1 MKFRGL
7 FIGLFGGAA
16 LAILLVSCPT
26 IQSGPGSGLSQAAF
40 DLAQNAVFEVV
51 QLKPVEDTTTYEK
64 DLDWST
70 VPFSIR
76 NDKYNSIGTAFA
88 ISGTELITAFHVIN
102 LGFESMVYKQYYIRN
117 KAGEVF
123 EIDQIIGGSNEK
135 YFLIFTVKGKTF
147 NAYFEFEK
155 RFREGQQVFSIGNA
169 LGEGIV
175 IRNGLVL
182 GTTPEEDSGRWNLLK
197 TSADG
202 NPGNSGGPLVTSDG
216 KVVALVTARKDN
228 ILYSLPSSEIL
239 DTSRSNLLY
248 RLKLGYGHLILAN
261 RATNI
266 FETQLNLPQSYT
278 GIRERLT
285 AEYGTFYGVTM
296 SGLFKDA
303 PEYLTGPNNMWI
315 LNATISTVF
324 PQIDFVDPNDEEWSL
339 SNMNTK
345 SYNLTDDGILVH
357 AEISDWNF
365 YKIKKPKSVNLAR
378 SYEPKYIMDTILQNI
393 RIDRTLGNDRY
404 RILSFGEPKL
414 LSNYTDPLGRTW
426 QTAQWLIEF
435 VDQVL
440 IAYILPLPDGA
451 AVITTRKASSTRDVY
466 EWDLRKICDHIWA
479 AYNGTFAGWSE
490 FLGTRHVPGF
500 LKNLNYRW
508 QESAKQVS
516 FTTGDIAF
524 SANDSVYE
532 WTNNSELFL
541 GPSNYLLNGNVLFGI
556 RRITLSLDS
565 RQKEYISLVKR
576 LKPDQRMPNNSQES
590 WNDVYNEK
598 FPFNGSPAISPK
610 DNEGVIGAVLQPPS
624 QNPNLRYTLYLS
636 MENPQNED
644 NVQKRFNAFKSGVTI
659 RDL

>member
-1 MKFRGL
+1 MKYR
-7 FIGLFGGAA
+7 GLFGGAA
-16 LAILLVSCPT
+16 LAVLLASCST
-26 IQSGPGSGLSQAAF
+26 TQSGPGSGLSQAAF

-51 QLKPVEDTTTYEK
+51 QLKPVEDATVYEK
-64 DLDWST
+64 ELDWST

-102 LGFESMVYKQYYIRN
+102 LGFESMVYNQYYIRS

-123 EIDQIIGGSNEK
+123 EVDQVVGGSNEK
-135 YFLIFTVKGKTF
+135 DFLIFTVKGKTF
-147 NAYFEFEK
+147 DTYFEFEK
-155 RFREGQQVFSIGNA
+155 RFREGQQVFSVGNA

-182 GTTPEEDSGRWNLLK
+182 GTTPEADSGRWNLLK

-202 NPGNSGGPLVTSDG
+202 NPGNSGGPLITSDG
-216 KVVALVTARKDN
+216 KVVALVTARQDN
-228 ILYSLPSSEIL
+228 ILYSLPSSVIL
-239 DTSRSNLLY
+239 DTSRTNLHY
-248 RLKLGYGHLILAN
+248 RLMLGYGHLILAN
-261 RATNI
+261 RSTKI
-266 FETQLNLPQSYT
+266 FETELPLPQPYA
-278 GIRERLT
+278 GIRDKLT
-285 AEYGTFYGVTM
+285 AEYRTFYDATM

-303 PEYLTGPNNMWI
+303 PEYLTGNNNMWI
-315 LNATISTVF
+315 LNATITTVF
-324 PQIDFVDPNDEEWSL
+324 PQIDFVDPNDDEWTL

-345 SYNLTDDGILVH
+345 SYNLADDGILQH

-365 YKIKKPKSVNLAR
+365 YKLKKPKSVSLAR
-378 SYEPKYIMDTILQNI
+378 SYEPKYLMDTILQNI
-393 RIDRTLGNDRY
+393 RMDRTLGNDRY
-404 RILSFGEPKL
+404 RILSFGETKL

-440 IAYILPLPDGA
+440 VMYILPLPDGP
-451 AVITTRKASSTRDVY
+451 AVITVRKSSSTRDVY
-466 EWDLRKICDHIWA
+466 EWDLRKICDHVWA

-508 QESAKQVS
+508 QESARQIS
-516 FTTGDIAF
+516 FNTGDIVF
-524 SANDSVYE
+524 TANNGIYD
-532 WTNNSELFL
+532 WTNSSELFL
-541 GPSNYLLNGNVLFGI
+541 GPSNYLLNGQIRFGI
-556 RRITLSLDS
+556 RRITLSMDS
-565 RQKEYISLVKR
+565 RQKEYISVVKR

-590 WNDVYNEK
+590 WNDVYQGR
-598 FPFNGSPAISPK
+598 FPFNGVPAISAR
-610 DNEGVIGAVLQPPS
+610 DNEGAVGTVLPPPS

-644 NVQKRFNAFKSGVTI
+644 NVQRRFDAFKSGVVI

>member
-1 MKFRGL
+1 MKYRGL
-7 FIGLFGGAA
+7 FLGAA
-16 LAILLVSCPT
+16 LAMLLASCST
-26 IQSGPGSGLSQAAF
+26 TQSGPGSGLSQAAF

-51 QLKPVEDTTTYEK
+51 QLKPVEDSTVYEK
-64 DLDWST
+64 ELDWST

-123 EIDQIIGGSNEK
+123 EVDQIVGGSNEK
-135 YFLIFTVKGKTF
+135 DFLIFTVKGKTF
-147 NAYFEFEK
+147 DTYFEFEQ

-202 NPGNSGGPLVTSDG
+202 NPGNSGGPLVTADG

-228 ILYSLPSSEIL
+228 ILYSLPSSVIL
-239 DTSRSNLLY
+239 DTGRSNLRY
-248 RLKLGYGHLILAN
+248 RLKLTYGHLILAN
-261 RATNI
+261 GTTKI
-266 FETQLNLPQSYT
+266 FETEQTLPQPYA
-278 GIRERLT
+278 GIRDKLT
-285 AEYGTFYGVTM
+285 TDYRTFYDATM
-296 SGLFKDA
+296 KGLFKDA
-303 PEYLTGPNNMWI
+303 PEYLTGNNNMWI
-315 LNATISTVF
+315 LNTTITTVF
-324 PQIDFVDPNDEEWSL
+324 PQIDFVDPNDDEWSL

-345 SYNLTDDGILVH
+345 SYNLTDDGLLLH

-393 RIDRTLGNDRY
+393 RMDRTMGNDRY

-414 LSNYTDPLGRTW
+414 LSTYTDSLGRTW

-440 IAYILPLPDGA
+440 IAYILPLPDGPT
-451 AVITTRKASSTRDVY
+451 VITTRKSSSTRDVY
-466 EWDLRKICDHIWA
+466 EWDLRKICDHVWA
-479 AYNGTFAGWSE
+479 AYNGTFAGWNE
-490 FLGTRHVPGF
+490 YLGTRHVPGF

-508 QESAKQVS
+508 QESAKQIS
-516 FTTGDIAF
+516 FNTGDIAF
-524 SANDSVYE
+524 TANNGIYD
-532 WTNNSELFL
+532 WTGNSELFL
-541 GPSNYLLNGNVLFGI
+541 GPSNYLLNGQIRFGI
-556 RRITLSLDS
+556 RRITLSLDA

-590 WNDVYNEK
+590 WNDVYQER
-598 FPFNGSPAISPK
+598 FPYNGVPAISAK
-610 DNEGVIGAVLQPPS
+610 DNEGAVGAVLQPPS
-624 QNPNLRYTLYLS
+624 ENPNLRYTLYLS

-644 NVQKRFNAFKSGVTI
+644 NVQRRFGAFKSGVVI